1 MVSKTIFLKLG
12 NPSNTNINIS
22 EHDYTLLF
30 ANIAPILGQSD
41 YFAARELSKEINSIF
56 YFYLKFFEGLN
67 KKNIDNVISL
77 ENNLQTLDGMVKNK
91 TTKIIF
97 LLSYNLLYHF
107 YLCNMKKR
115 LKDLIFY

>member
-1 MVSKTIFLKLG
+1 M
-12 NPSNTNINIS
+12 
-22 EHDYTLLF
+22 
-30 ANIAPILGQSD
+30 
-41 YFAARELSKEINSIF
+41 
-56 YFYLKFFEGLN
+56 
-67 KKNIDNVISL
+67 
-77 ENNLQTLDGMVKNK
+77 ENNLQTLDGMVKNKERPAELETRSPRYSSYDAKYLFLKNK

>member
-1 MVSKTIFLKLG
+1 MVSKTIFLKLV

-30 ANIAPILGQSD
+30 ANIAPILGHSD

-56 YFYLKFFEGLN
+56 YFYLKFFDGLN

-91 TTKIIF
+91 ERPAELMKLVHLDIHHMMQNIYSLKI
-97 LLSYNLLYHF
+97 
-107 YLCNMKKR
+107 KQPK
-115 LKDLIFY
+115 

>member
-1 MVSKTIFLKLG
+1 M
-12 NPSNTNINIS
+12 
-22 EHDYTLLF
+22 LF
-30 ANIAPILGQSD
+30 ANIAAILGHSD

-91 TTKIIF
+91 ERPAELMKLVHLDIHHMMQNIYSLKI
-97 LLSYNLLYHF
+97 
-107 YLCNMKKR
+107 KQPK
-115 LKDLIFY
+115 